1 MDQQIINVLD
11 DLSARFGVVIDW
23 TSDNVLPYL
32 EDLYSRLV
40 KYLWLTKIF
49 EIIMFAIILFISA
62 VYIYK
67 FIKKI
72 SIIPSERDSNAFWY
86 DNYYNEMSTMAIII
100 MTVVIGSFFIAA
112 LIMIS
117 LVQEIIGLCTIP
129 EAEVLNYITNN
140 YL

>member
-23 TSDNVLPYL
+23 TSDNMLPYL

-40 KYLWLTKIF
+40 KYLLLTKIF
-49 EIIMFAIILFISA
+49 GIVICAIILFISV

-67 FIKKI
+67 FIKVT
-72 SIIPSERDSNAFWY
+72 SVTSWY
-86 DNYYNEMSTMAIII
+86 NMSAIAITI
-100 MTVVIGSFFIAA
+100 MVFAVCALFIAA
-112 LIMIS
+112 LVILI
-117 LVQEIIGLCTIP
+117 LIQGIIGLYTIP
-129 EAEVLNYITNN
+129 EAGVLNYITNN

>member
-11 DLSARFGVVIDW
+11 DLSTRFGVVVDW

-40 KYLWLTKIF
+40 KYLLLTRIF
-49 EIIMFAIILFISA
+49 EIVIFAIISFISA

-72 SIIPSERDSNAFWY
+72 SVIPWY
-86 DNYYNEMSTMAIII
+86 SMSAIAITI
-100 MTVVIGSFFIAA
+100 MVFAVCGLFIATLVILM
-112 LIMIS
+112 LIQGIIS
-117 LVQEIIGLCTIP
+117 LCTIP